1 MISAPAFSPAS
12 NAIAVPVLAVITL
25 LVVGSIT
32 LLSGK
37 IQGAIDAVSAIM
49 PG

>member
-1 MISAPAFSPAS
+1 
-12 NAIAVPVLAVITL
+12 
-25 LVVGSIT
+25 VVGSIT